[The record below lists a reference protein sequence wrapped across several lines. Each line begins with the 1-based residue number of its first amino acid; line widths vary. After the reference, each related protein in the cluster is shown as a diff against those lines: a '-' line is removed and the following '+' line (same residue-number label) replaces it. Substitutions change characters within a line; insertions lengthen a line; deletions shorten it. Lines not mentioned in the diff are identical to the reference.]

1 MGKTGSGH
9 RLVPYA
15 IGFAPALLVALTWSP
30 SGNWFPFE
38 LIMRGYSAPIIGAEL
53 FVIIV
58 ALREGLLS
66 SLPRWNWGREVVVAA
81 SILLVVAVATAFVAP
96 ARAAAIMLT
105 AYWLIHATFGLSVA
119 HLCGRVFCAGE
130 LVEAYM
136 VGFAVF
142 AVEFFAF
149 LRMIPDWGSFDWKY
163 GFMAFSHIRHAGY
176 YLAAMATLSM
186 GAMAVS
192 ERLGGWLWAWAT
204 ASIAFGI
211 ALWTGSRGAALAV
224 AGALVVSVVLV
235 PAVRS
240 VRAWGGSLASM
251 AIAIAVVSQAP
262 AAPNYLLGLARA
274 VRASGAEDV
283 TTGRLT
289 IWKNVI
295 SAIRERPIFGYGEG
309 QMHTVAPFSVMAQPH
324 DSVLQVTLAWGLVG
338 LACILTLT
346 IAYGRRALP
355 AVRHEAGALVPL
367 FMAIIALAIL
377 SLYDGSL
384 YYALPQSIF
393 IACAAVIASGWSGS
407 HAGRGASVVAS

>member
-1 MGKTGSGH
+1 
-9 RLVPYA
+9 
-15 IGFAPALLVALTWSP
+15 
-30 SGNWFPFE
+30 
-38 LIMRGYSAPIIGAEL
+38 
-53 FVIIV
+53 
-58 ALREGLLS
+58 
-66 SLPRWNWGREVVVAA
+66 
-81 SILLVVAVATAFVAP
+81 
-96 ARAAAIMLT
+96 
-105 AYWLIHATFGLSVA
+105 
-119 HLCGRVFCAGE
+119 
-130 LVEAYM
+130 
-136 VGFAVF
+136 
-142 AVEFFAF
+142 
-149 LRMIPDWGSFDWKY
+149 
-163 GFMAFSHIRHAGY
+163 
-176 YLAAMATLSM
+176 
-186 GAMAVS
+186 
-192 ERLGGWLWAWAT
+192 
-204 ASIAFGI
+204 
-211 ALWTGSRGAALAV
+211 
-224 AGALVVSVVLV
+224 
-235 PAVRS
+235 
-240 VRAWGGSLASM
+240 M